1 MITNLLL
8 TLTLA
13 AVAAPATTPADGL
26 ADAKAALDAGRPS
39 EAAGILSEMLKAKE
53 GDEHAVRLLLADA
66 QLAAGKLDAA
76 LATLEPI
83 AKDQDA
89 VALRKMGE
97 AFKANGDRLA
107 ADKRKAADAQFMYEQ
122 AADYLGRAADAGD
135 TAAGV
140 QAGMMQLYQFGD
152 AAAARKLADKVL
164 KKSPKDGEGLLLR
177 GCVGTIECWNL
188 GQAGDS
194 DQAGRVRAAAIQD
207 LLEADKALENKR
219 PEPQYQLIFLY
230 EQAGENGKAVDAAAA
245 WSDRLPKP
253 DFSKL
258 FELARRFRANRQ
270 FDASSQAMVHMVQR
284 DPAAFTALIAAQP
297 DPSAVAVELGGSLGA
312 IFQTM
317 QGGAGVRGNNIM
329 TGKNILAALCAVD
342 PRDADLWNNY
352 GVVARDVQAYEES
365 WKAYEKAIALR
376 PDDANLLNDGAV
388 ILHYYLHRDYDKAQ
402 EMYEKAIEISTEL
415 LKAPDKLTA
424 DQLESARKAKREATD
439 NMANLAKGVHE
450 WRG

>member
-1 MITNLLL
+1 MITTLLL
-8 TLTLA
+8 TLCL
-13 AVAAPATTPADGL
+13 AAPADKL

-66 QLAAGKLDAA
+66 QLAAGKPDAA
-76 LATLEPI
+76 LDTLEPI
-83 AKDQDA
+83 ANDNDA

-107 ADKRKAADAQFMYEQ
+107 QRRKNDDAQFAYEQ
-122 AADYLGRAADAGD
+122 AADFLGRAADAGD

-140 QAGMMQLYQFGD
+140 QAGMMELYQFGD
-152 AAAARKLADKVL
+152 PDAARKLAEKVL

-177 GCVGTIECWNL
+177 GCVGTIECWNAT
-188 GQAGDS
+188 QAGDA
-194 DQAGRVRAAAIQD
+194 DTAGRVRAAAIQD

-230 EQAGENGKAVDAAAA
+230 EQADELGKAVDAAAA

-258 FELARRFRANRQ
+258 YELARRFRENGKY
-270 FDASSQAMVHMVQR
+270 DASAQAMVLMVQR
-284 DPAAFTALIAAQP
+284 DPAAFTALIAKEP
-297 DPSAVAVELGGSLGA
+297 DPSAAAVRLGGALGV

-317 QGGAGVRGNNIM
+317 QGGAGVRGNNAVN
-329 TGKNILAALCAVD
+329 GKNVLAALCAVD
-342 PRDADLWNNY
+342 PKDADLWNNY
-352 GVVARDVQAYEES
+352 GVVARDVSAFEES
-365 WKAYEKAIALR
+365 WHAYEKAIALR
-376 PDDANLLNDGAV
+376 PEDANLLNDGAV

-402 EMYEKAIEISTEL
+402 EMYEKSIEISTAL
-415 LKAPDKLTA
+415 LAAPDKLSA
-424 DQLESARKAKREATD
+424 DQLEAARKAKREATD